1 MDAIKE
7 KKDLL
12 TILPTGGGKSLCYQ
26 LPALYFKDQIT
37 IVISP
42 LIALI
47 NDQVINLE
55 LNNIKADKLTSELNY
70 EETQEVYRRIYKKE
84 VSLLYVSPERANM
97 DSFKNL
103 LRNIDVSFIVIDEA
117 HCVSEWGHE
126 FRPDY
131 RKLHFIKEEFPHI
144 PIAAFT
150 ATATC
155 KVADDI
161 VDALRLES
169 PVRLKGSFFRDNLI
183 LNVKKRVGNGRVE
196 LVNFLKNYKN
206 ESGIIYTFTRK
217 ECEEIASFLRT
228 KGIDALA
235 YHAGFK
241 NEIRKETQSKFI
253 KDESKIIVATIAFGM
268 GIDKSNVRFVVH
280 MDLPRSMES
289 YYQEIGRAGR
299 DGLDSECLLLF
310 AMGDVVRKSELMNSI
325 DDEIYRNFAKN
336 KIEELYSYANSK
348 QCRHQAVTEYF
359 QEHID
364 ECKNSCDNC
373 QKEKIEE
380 IDITH
385 EAKMLLSTI
394 YRSGQSF
401 GVAYIIDVLRGSK
414 NIKILDNRHEKL
426 SVYGIGSDKN
436 KESWGLVVDKLF
448 EVKAVK
454 RGEHRQLFITN
465 FGADILK
472 GKQSVSADADIFA
485 KVQKEVSLAA
495 IHEEKD
501 KNFEAFR
508 AVRAALANEKGVPA
522 YIIFSDATLKE
533 IAKKLPC
540 DEESFLDVN
549 GVGQVK
555 LERYGE
561 AFIQKAKELK

>member
-169 PVRLKGSFFRDNLI
+169 PV
-183 LNVKKRVGNGRVE
+183 
-196 LVNFLKNYKN
+196 
-206 ESGIIYTFTRK
+206 
-217 ECEEIASFLRT
+217 
-228 KGIDALA
+228 
-235 YHAGFK
+235 
-241 NEIRKETQSKFI
+241 
-253 KDESKIIVATIAFGM
+253 
-268 GIDKSNVRFVVH
+268 
-280 MDLPRSMES
+280 
-289 YYQEIGRAGR
+289 
-299 DGLDSECLLLF
+299 
-310 AMGDVVRKSELMNSI
+310 
-325 DDEIYRNFAKN
+325 
-336 KIEELYSYANSK
+336 
-348 QCRHQAVTEYF
+348 
-359 QEHID
+359 
-364 ECKNSCDNC
+364 
-373 QKEKIEE
+373 
-380 IDITH
+380 
-385 EAKMLLSTI
+385 
-394 YRSGQSF
+394 
-401 GVAYIIDVLRGSK
+401 
-414 NIKILDNRHEKL
+414 
-426 SVYGIGSDKN
+426 
-436 KESWGLVVDKLF
+436 
-448 EVKAVK
+448 
-454 RGEHRQLFITN
+454 
-465 FGADILK
+465 
-472 GKQSVSADADIFA
+472 
-485 KVQKEVSLAA
+485 
-495 IHEEKD
+495 
-501 KNFEAFR
+501 
-508 AVRAALANEKGVPA
+508 
-522 YIIFSDATLKE
+522 
-533 IAKKLPC
+533 
-540 DEESFLDVN
+540 
-549 GVGQVK
+549 
-555 LERYGE
+555 
-561 AFIQKAKELK
+561 